1 MQYHDISLA
10 FLVPLEAVYVESA
23 LRHQLLFKL
32 IKSTEGSSMTEGR
45 HLQQADSAPVP
56 AENPQEPQGEPPPSQ
71 TFEAEPYA
79 EPPPL
84 EVGLQGE
91 RQSKGDP
98 PGRPP
103 PEEDKDKLEP
113 VYCET
118 CDMWLNGSTQ
128 WERHKRGKMH
138 RKKNLRRDVVFQY
151 LHGDRQYRASKCLPS
166 SINAPTSL
174 VFFEL
179 IRQLYWR
186 LQGERFRF
194 HI

>member
-32 IKSTEGSSMTEGR
+32 IKSNEGSSMTEGR
-45 HLQQADSAPVP
+45 HSQQADSAPVP

-79 EPPPL
+79 EPPPSQTFEAEPYAEPPPF
-84 EVGLQGE
+84 EVELQGE
-91 RQSKGDP
+91 QQSKGDP

-118 CDMWLNGSTQ
+118 CDIWLNGSTQ

-166 SINAPTSL
+166 SINAPTCL
-174 VFFEL
+174 VFF
-179 IRQLYWR
+179 
-186 LQGERFRF
+186 
-194 HI
+194 

>member
-56 AENPQEPQGEPPPSQ
+56 AENPQEPQGEPPPAQ
-71 TFEAEPYA
+71 TFEGEPYA
-79 EPPPL
+79 EPPPF
-84 EVGLQGE
+84 EVELQGE
-91 RQSKGDP
+91 QQSKGDP

-128 WERHKRGKMH
+128 WERHKIGKKH
-138 RKKNLRRDVVFQY
+138 RKNLRRDAVFQC

-166 SINAPTSL
+166 SINAPTCL
-174 VFFEL
+174 VLF
-179 IRQLYWR
+179 
-186 LQGERFRF
+186 
-194 HI
+194 

>member
-1 MQYHDISLA
+1 MWSRHSGISCYSNL
-10 FLVPLEAVYVESA
+10 SN
-23 LRHQLLFKL
+23 
-32 IKSTEGSSMTEGR
+32 EGSSMTEGLLKQDPWWCNRVRRNGR

-79 EPPPL
+79 EPPPF
-84 EVGLQGE
+84 EVELQGE
-91 RQSKGDP
+91 QQSKGDP

-118 CDMWLNGSTQ
+118 CDIWLNGSTQ
-128 WERHKRGKMH
+128 WERHKRGKKH

-166 SINAPTSL
+166 SINAPTCL
-174 VFFEL
+174 VFF
-179 IRQLYWR
+179 
-186 LQGERFRF
+186 
-194 HI
+194 